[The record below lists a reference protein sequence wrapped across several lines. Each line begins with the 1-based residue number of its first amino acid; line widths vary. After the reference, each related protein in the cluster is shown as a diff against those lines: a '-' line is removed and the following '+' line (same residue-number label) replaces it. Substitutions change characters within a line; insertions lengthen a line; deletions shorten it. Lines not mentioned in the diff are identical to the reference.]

1 MMKNVSVS
9 FIKSLVYLDT
19 SVWCSL
25 DVSAFSQYQE
35 KEELVM
41 YIVHIH
47 FLEFPFISRNIT
59 KTTYPF
65 TYSTWSFS
73 LTMCATLHGSFC
85 RPVCLIFYSPI
96 LINGTTMIKNYIA
109 ESSNANI
116 KSKYHTTISW
126 SIMKLFCNNKAS
138 KNKKINA
145 LKSLKSNHMQ

>member
-1 MMKNVSVS
+1 MMLNVSVS

-41 YIVHIH
+41 YIVQIH

-96 LINGTTMIKNYIA
+96 LINGKTMIKNYIA
-109 ESSNANI
+109 ESSKANI
-116 KSKYHTTISW
+116 KSRLKICDRLSKYDPSISW
-126 SIMKLFCNNKAS
+126 SIMKLFCNKKAS
-138 KNKKINA
+138 KN
-145 LKSLKSNHMQ
+145 

>member
-85 RPVCLIFYSPI
+85 RHVCLIFHSSS
-96 LINGTTMIKNYIA
+96 LINGTTMIETYIA
-109 ESSNANI
+109 KSWKANI
-116 KSKYHTTISW
+116 KSGRLSKYDLSISW
-126 SIMKLFCNNKAS
+126 SIM
-138 KNKKINA
+138 
-145 LKSLKSNHMQ
+145 

>member
-1 MMKNVSVS
+1 MMLNVSVS

-85 RPVCLIFYSPI
+85 RPVYLIFYSPI

-109 ESSNANI
+109 ESSKANSAGI
-116 KSKYHTTISW
+116 QHNLRYDCLNMT
-126 SIMKLFCNNKAS
+126 
-138 KNKKINA
+138 
-145 LKSLKSNHMQ
+145 